1 MSKEDILKLVDAKK
15 SEILSRTFDGDSRY
29 EYCNEWYKKYGYVK
43 SKDFE
48 NLDIWETLDY
58 VFPIVINSKDIESCK
73 NISGLFK
80 VFLETLTSDDID
92 LFMGKCREIVD
103 SGELEKLILLLNYE
117 GTEYAEEVA
126 SSIKNLDQ
134 ELVKRISQ
142 LDGYVEGVG
151 GDFSII
157 LEVLKNHEKAFFNIL
172 SVVSIYKEIHELRNG
187 KMVTSTGENVTK
199 VKDRNRVMEK
209 YKKQS
214 YNMEFILSF
223 VNQIGSFVGK
233 YETDEKK
240 FNRSI
245 RKEIEALDEA
255 YKLLCM
261 SLSKVEVINAS
272 DIVRNINDIDIRI
285 AILKLIQEH
294 NEKGYVAL
302 YKEYEELSCNTVVN
316 YRAVLHDFGIS
327 TKGYNIENIMHNS
340 VEDIKKILEIIIRR
354 YGYDST
360 NALKVL
366 EISNLERVETIS
378 YYISK
383 GNISIDYLN
392 NNIDLYDINSN
403 KISLLEKN
411 LEILSTYNVNPYI
424 FKNSIEVLFDNK
436 DKLDN
441 NLLILRDYDLLK
453 YLKTTSNYSF
463 LLLDNLNIIIDR
475 IIELG
480 FEEYLK
486 EDIGLLN
493 NSNLKRLEIIHTLN
507 IPIESKDELYS
518 LLNDKKFIIDDNEI
532 DSYLF
537 DVLKYKEKVKFDIS
551 SDILDDYSISKRCY
565 SFDGVLV
572 SSIKVKKLIDSGL
585 DISDAIFS
593 NMTLSDLEYDRVLN
607 CLKQYTYI
615 KDNN

>member
-285 AILKLIQEH
+285 AILKLIQE
-294 NEKGYVAL
+294 
-302 YKEYEELSCNTVVN
+302 
-316 YRAVLHDFGIS
+316 
-327 TKGYNIENIMHNS
+327 
-340 VEDIKKILEIIIRR
+340 
-354 YGYDST
+354 
-360 NALKVL
+360 
-366 EISNLERVETIS
+366 
-378 YYISK
+378 
-383 GNISIDYLN
+383 
-392 NNIDLYDINSN
+392 
-403 KISLLEKN
+403 
-411 LEILSTYNVNPYI
+411 
-424 FKNSIEVLFDNK
+424 
-436 DKLDN
+436 
-441 NLLILRDYDLLK
+441 
-453 YLKTTSNYSF
+453 
-463 LLLDNLNIIIDR
+463 
-475 IIELG
+475 
-480 FEEYLK
+480 
-486 EDIGLLN
+486 
-493 NSNLKRLEIIHTLN
+493 
-507 IPIESKDELYS
+507 
-518 LLNDKKFIIDDNEI
+518 
-532 DSYLF
+532 
-537 DVLKYKEKVKFDIS
+537 
-551 SDILDDYSISKRCY
+551 
-565 SFDGVLV
+565 
-572 SSIKVKKLIDSGL
+572 
-585 DISDAIFS
+585 
-593 NMTLSDLEYDRVLN
+593 
-607 CLKQYTYI
+607 
-615 KDNN
+615 